1 MRVRAGVW
9 LGAALLAL
17 SLGAPVAAQEVTE
30 GAALAPV
37 TDAVVPLPEPAEDAV
52 VEEPDDPAE
61 PPPMPVAVLV
71 LDVEQAYD
79 ASAWG
84 KRSQEQLKTAA
95 REIEAEN
102 KRLEAQLTAEEQ
114 ALSAER
120 PTLDPAAFR
129 KKAEAFDARAQQVR
143 RDRAEAVRALN
154 ARADAD
160 RSAFLEASLPVVTA
174 LMQERDAAIVL
185 DRRQTLLAISTA
197 DITAELVRRMD
208 ETLGEGGPLPEL
220 PGDAA
225 TATGAAAETP
235 APVRDA
241 SPSEPE
247 DQARTTP

>member
-17 SLGAPVAAQEVTE
+17 SLGAPVAAQEATE
-30 GAALAPV
+30 GAELAPV
-37 TDAVVPLPEPAEDAV
+37 AGEVVLLPEPAEDPV
-52 VEEPDDPAE
+52 VQDSPAE

-225 TATGAAAETP
+225 TAPGAAAATP
-235 APVRDA
+235 APVSDA
-241 SPSEPE
+241 SPSEPD
-247 DQARTTP
+247 DQTRTTP